1 MAHPPLTPPECDL
14 RDFPRMMLDI
24 TRLRQSDFDATPD
37 DSAWRAGLNLW
48 FSAWHS
54 VPAGSLSDDEAALA
68 KAAGLGRDLR
78 TWRKVKSA
86 AMRGFVLCD
95 DGRHYHETVCEFAL
109 EAWLEKLSQRLS
121 SGAGNAKRWKIS
133 FDPADIEH
141 AIEHAAALLA
151 RISPQSK
158 ALLKI
163 KRRQSRQDDD
173 GNPNGTENQS
183 QRDTKTVPTGSQGT
197 GTGTG
202 IIEEEPPNPPWGD
215 LRDEAFGLAVQA
227 YPEAGRLTVSIEAM
241 GEAWDDEI
249 AAGATPAA
257 ILAAAKAF
265 AAGQYADGGGR
276 VPRFDRW
283 LRKGLWKL
291 VSPAAPPVTPLAW
304 NGPPDLLADLRR
316 EMGEDHANGVLR
328 MCRWDQDRGAIVT
341 SSGTVADLIR
351 KGGPGTLKAHRIQV
365 LEERAA

>member
-54 VPAGSLSDDEAALA
+54 VPAGSLSDDEPALA

-78 TWRKVKSA
+78 TWRKVRAA

-95 DGRHYHETVCEFAL
+95 DGRYYHETVCEFAL

-158 ALLKI
+158 ALVKA

-173 GNPNGTENQS
+173 GNPDGTENQS
-183 QRDTKTVPTGSQGT
+183 RRDTKTVPAGSQGT
-197 GTGTG
+197 GTGN
-202 IIEEEPPNPPWGD
+202 IEEEPPNPPRGD
-215 LRDEAFGLAVQA
+215 LRDDAFGLAVQA
-227 YPEAGRLTVSIEAM
+227 YPEAGRLTVSLEAM
-241 GEAWDDEI
+241 GDAWDDEI

-265 AAGQYADGGGR
+265 AAGQYADGGGK

-291 VSPAAPPVTPLAW
+291 VAPVTPAVSPLAW
-304 NGPPDLLADLRR
+304 HGPPDLLDALRA
-316 EMGEDHANGVLR
+316 EMGAGADAFLR
-328 MCRWDQDRGAIVT
+328 LTRWDAGRHAIVT
-341 SSGTVADLIR
+341 TSGTASDR
-351 KGGPGTLKAHRIQV
+351 LKREAGHV
-365 LEERAA
+365 LRAAKVEIILEQAA